1 MYRFLF
7 RPKWLFFHLLVLAG
21 VVVMVNLAFWQMRRL
36 DERKDF
42 NAHVTANIDADPVRL
57 GDLVPVDG
65 DVGDPALDDVE
76 WRPVVATGEFL
87 VDEQFVVVNRSQSG
101 VPGLI
106 VVTPLQLDD
115 GRLLLVERGF
125 VPLSEEATIDTLT
138 PPPGDVEVL
147 GRLRV
152 SQQRRTGQLS
162 DPTDGDLTQV
172 QRVDIPRLEAQL
184 PGEAVPMYVEMIDSA
199 PPEPAPLP
207 QPLEEPSLSEGSH
220 LSYTVQWFIFAL
232 CAVVGWVFA
241 VRRSI
246 ATRRA
251 AAAAPEVGEAMSD
264 EPAARAHGSSQTEST

>member
-7 RPKWLFFHLLVLAG
+7 RPRWLFFHLIVLAG

-36 DERKDF
+36 DDRKDF
-42 NAHVTANIDADPVRL
+42 NAQVTANIDAGPVAID
-57 GDLVPVDG
+57 DLVPVDADAG
-65 DVGDPALDDVE
+65 DEALDDVE
-76 WRPVVATGEFL
+76 WRPVTATGEYL
-87 VDEQFVVVNRSQSG
+87 VDEQFVVVNRSQGG
-101 VPGLI
+101 VPGVI

-115 GRLLLVERGF
+115 DRILLVERGF
-125 VPLSEEATIDTLT
+125 VPAGEEATIDTLV
-138 PPPGDVEVL
+138 PPQGDVDVL

-162 DPTDGDLTQV
+162 DPADGDLTQV

-184 PGEAVPMYVEMIDSA
+184 PGDAVPMYVELIDSA
-199 PPEPAPLP
+199 PPEPAALP
-207 QPLEEPSLSEGSH
+207 RPLEEPSLSEGSH

-246 ATRRA
+246 AARRA
-251 AAAAPEVGEAMSD
+251 AADSRVDDDSRVDEAAQRPH
-264 EPAARAHGSSQTEST
+264 RSSQTEPT